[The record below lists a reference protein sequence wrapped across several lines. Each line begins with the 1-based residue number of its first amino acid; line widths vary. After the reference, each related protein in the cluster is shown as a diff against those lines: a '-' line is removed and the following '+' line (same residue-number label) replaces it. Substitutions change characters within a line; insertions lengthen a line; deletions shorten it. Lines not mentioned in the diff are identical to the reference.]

1 MTLYQK
7 SAWVTAGAIA
17 LLFILM
23 AFNYG
28 RLTASQVTLRSGC
41 DLTSDQRSQ
50 LNEAYYRLTYLG
62 GRP

>member
-7 SAWVTAGAIA
+7 SSWFAAAVLA

-28 RLTASQVTLRSGC
+28 RLTASQVTLRSTC
-41 DLTSDQRSQ
+41 DL
-50 LNEAYYRLTYLG
+50 EAADREDLKAAWYIKVG
-62 GRP
+62 GRQ